1 MQQIIEIKNL
11 VAGYNGQAVIEN
23 VNLSL
28 YDRDFLGIIGPN
40 GGGKTTLLK
49 VMIGLEKP
57 ISGTVTRA
65 KHLKIG
71 YLPQYNAADKQFP
84 ITVCDT
90 VMMGLNSELGLWG
103 RINEKQK
110 ATVKAT
116 LERFH
121 LTSLASRPL
130 KALSGGQ
137 LQRVLMARATVSSP
151 DVIVL
156 DEPHTYIDKQFEGE
170 FNRILEEERRRCAIV
185 MVSHN
190 VEYVRKTASKLIH
203 VDKTVS
209 LLS

>member
-1 MQQIIEIKNL
+1 MQQIINIKDL
-11 VAGYNGQAVIEN
+11 TAGYNGRPVIEN

-28 YDRDFLGIIGPN
+28 FDREFLGIIGPN

-49 VMIGLEKP
+49 MMIGLEKP
-57 ISGTVTRA
+57 IRGTVTLARN
-65 KHLKIG
+65 LKIG

-84 ITVCDT
+84 ITVRDT
-90 VMMGLNSELGLWG
+90 VMMGLNSELGLW
-103 RINEKQK
+103 RRMSEKQK
-110 ATVKAT
+110 ATLEKT
-116 LERFH
+116 IERFH
-121 LTSLASRPL
+121 LSEIAKRPL

-137 LQRVLMARATVSSP
+137 LQRVLMARAIVSSP

-156 DEPHTYIDKQFEGE
+156 DEPHTYIDKQFESE
-170 FNRILEEERRRCAIV
+170 FNSILEEERQRCAIV

-190 VEYVRKTASKLIH
+190 MEYVRKTASKLIH

>member
-1 MQQIIEIKNL
+1 MQQIINIKDL
-11 VAGYNGQAVIEN
+11 TAGYNGRPVIEN

-28 YDRDFLGIIGPN
+28 FDREFLGIIGPN

-49 VMIGLEKP
+49 MMIGLEKP
-57 ISGTVTRA
+57 IRGTVTLARN
-65 KHLKIG
+65 LKIG

-84 ITVCDT
+84 ITVRDT
-90 VMMGLNSELGLWG
+90 VMMGLNSELGLW
-103 RINEKQK
+103 RNISEKQK
-110 ATVKAT
+110 ATLEKT
-116 LERFH
+116 IERFH
-121 LTSLASRPL
+121 LTEIVKRPL

-137 LQRVLMARATVSSP
+137 LQRVLMARAIVSSP

-156 DEPHTYIDKQFEGE
+156 DEPHTYIDKQFESE
-170 FNRILEEERRRCAIV
+170 FNKILDEERRRCAIV